1 MKRLIKN
8 QPNGGICMRRIIS
21 IILAISILVT
31 FCSFHRPV
39 NASTNTSIE
48 EFAEDMSELYAE
60 ESADGKELEDSVACR
75 VIVKATHQPNTYG
88 YSECIVGNNN
98 LYIYQYS
105 DAETAQKA
113 VEYYNGLPYV
123 KWAELDG
130 IVESQAVSYG
140 NYMMQGD
147 EAKEFV
153 INSNVPTNEVVVAV
167 LDTGASFKKDYL
179 NNRVVDSGY
188 NLSNSGKENSAAA
201 DNIHGTYVASIIVDN
216 TSENIKVVA
225 YKVLNVNGLGSN
237 SSIALG
243 IELAVDDGADVINMS
258 LGGNEFSNAVYDAVK
273 YAYSKGV
280 VIVCAAGNEGADVS
294 KTYPATFE
302 EVFTVG
308 SIDSKGHYSI
318 FSNHGE
324 EIDFVAPGH
333 NIVFPDS
340 EKDYGTSFSAPF
352 VSAAVAMVLFAN
364 PELTINQAKNIL
376 IESAVPYE
384 SLSYYDGFHR
394 MYGYESEDSEEFK
407 EAFVEEYIE
416 DESLYYGYGMPQI
429 QNAIGI
435 TLGYEEAIKP
445 EFSVESGT
453 FHEAFE
459 VTISAPEGYEIYYTT
474 DETYP
479 AKDYAFL
486 YSSPIEITET
496 QSIRAVAYSPDG
508 MRSMHNTAEY
518 RVLFFA
524 SEDDFTID
532 SDGYLTSYIGEFKE
546 FIVPEVIN
554 GITVTGIGEYA
565 IDDNKLRSIVLPET
579 LTHIAEEG
587 LYVRNA
593 IYISAKGLKT
603 VGLDGIYGP
612 NVVGFDAPNIE
623 RIESMKLGIKSAY
636 FPKLT
641 EIGES
646 AFVNWKSKEIYL
658 PLITE
663 VSYAAFAD
671 CRFLREVHL
680 PLVTSVDFAAFSNC
694 YWLKIVDM
702 PNAKEFIS
710 SKSSNISAKY
720 STFRSCYNL
729 VEVDF
734 PNVEK
739 IEVERLFEDCNHL
752 EKVSLPKTQNICTE
766 AFLECSRLTDIYI
779 PNVQIIEDYAFAE
792 TSSLTVITLPNV
804 KKLGDYVFK
813 NSSLKK
819 LNAPKL
825 EEMGQY
831 CFALYNIMNNEHS
844 VNKKLTIINAPK
856 LKTAKDYAF
865 AYTGAL
871 TKLELPS
878 LTDLG
883 ENAFLESSVSYLDA
897 PMLKNASSL
906 PTAENSIA
914 ILSSEFSGCSL
925 DAIGYDLTI
934 YGTYGT
940 YAEAYANQFNL
951 TFVGTPAIVLQPAPI
966 YSSISE
972 TLETN
977 AIGVNLTYQ
986 WYGADNPENLNGTAV
1001 EGATNKVF
1009 VPTDFESYPYYYC
1022 LVTSTDGDCIF
1033 EIKTNIVEN
1042 TLHFNAADYTALED
1056 AITKIPANL
1065 SVYTDE
1071 SVAALNDILNS
1082 IDRKLNILQQKR
1094 VDEYVIALTEA
1105 IGALKLKSADYTLLN
1120 EVISKIPANLS
1131 IYTDESVNALNGVLN
1146 SIDKSL
1152 NITQQEQVDGYI
1164 IALTEAIEAL
1174 KLKSADYTELE
1185 AAIAKI
1191 PVNLSIY
1198 TDESVNA
1205 LNDVLNSIDKNLDIT
1220 HQNRVD
1226 EYVIKVNNSVASL
1239 VLKSADYAELEI
1251 AIKAVPSDLSIYTD
1265 DSSAELKAIL
1275 AEIDENL
1282 DITNQAQ
1289 VDKWAEE
1296 IPIAIQKL
1304 ILKPAD
1310 YSALEKAI
1318 ATIPSDL
1325 SVYTEESVAALQEI
1339 IDNIDYSLDITQQEQ
1354 VDEYA
1359 EQINEAIG
1367 NLKEEC
1373 WLIRLFRIIVSFFK
1387 EIILCFR
1394 NCKFKFLS

>member
-1 MKRLIKN
+1 
-8 QPNGGICMRRIIS
+8 MRKIIS
-21 IILAISILVT
+21 VLLAISILFT
-31 FCSFHRPV
+31 FYSFTLPV

-60 ESADGKELEDSVACR
+60 EIEEGKELEDSVACR
-75 VIVKATHQPNTYG
+75 VMVKATVQPDTYKNA
-88 YSECIVGNNN
+88 ECVVGNNN
-98 LYIYQYS
+98 IYIYQYS
-105 DAETAQKA
+105 DAETARKA
-113 VEYYNGLPYV
+113 AEYYNNLPYV

-130 IVESQAVSYG
+130 IVEIQAVSYG

-147 EAKEFV
+147 EAKDFAV
-153 INSNVPTNEVVVAV
+153 NSNVPMNEVVVAV

-179 NNRVVDSGY
+179 NNRVYDSGY
-188 NLSNSGKENSAAA
+188 NLSNSGKEGSAQA

-216 TSENIKVVA
+216 TSENVKVVA
-225 YKVLNVNGLGSN
+225 YKVLNSNGYGSN

-258 LGGNEFSNAVYDAVK
+258 LGGNEFSNAVYDAIR

-280 VIVCAAGNEGADVS
+280 IVVCAAGNEGNDVINC
-294 KTYPATFE
+294 YPAAFK

-308 SIDSKGHYSI
+308 SIDSKGHYSM

-324 EIDFVAPGH
+324 EVDFVAPGH
-333 NIVFPDS
+333 NIEFPDS

-352 VSAAVAMVLFAN
+352 VSAASAMVLAVS
-364 PELTINQAKNIL
+364 PDLSINETKNIL
-376 IESAVPYE
+376 INASVPYE

-394 MYGYESEDSEEFK
+394 MYGYDSEDSEELK
-407 EAFVEEYIE
+407 EAFVEEYID

-429 QNAIGI
+429 QNAVGI
-435 TLGYEEAIKP
+435 ALGYEEAIKP

-453 FHEAFE
+453 YHDEFE
-459 VTISAPEGYEIYYTT
+459 VTVSAPKGYEIYYTT

-479 AKDYAFL
+479 AKDSATL
-486 YSSPIEITET
+486 YSSPIEITGT

-508 MRSMHNTAEY
+508 MRSLHNTAEY

-532 SDGYLTSYIGEFKE
+532 SNGYLTSYIGEFKE

-565 IDDNKLRSIVLPET
+565 IDDDELRSIVLPET

-612 NVVGFDAPNIE
+612 NVVSFDAPDIE
-623 RIESMKLGIKSAY
+623 KIESMKLGIKSAY

-658 PLITE
+658 PLLTE

-694 YWLKIVDM
+694 YWLKIVDI

-720 STFRSCYNL
+720 STFRRCYNL
-729 VEVDF
+729 VKVDF

-752 EKVSLPKTQNICTE
+752 EKVSLPKAQNIYTE

-792 TSSLTVITLPNV
+792 TSSLTEITLPNV

-813 NSSLKK
+813 NSSLKT
-819 LNAPKL
+819 LNAPEL

-831 CFALYNIMNNEHS
+831 CFAFYNIMHDEHS
-844 VNKKLTIINAPK
+844 VNKKFTTINAPK
-856 LKTAKDYAF
+856 LKTASDYAF

-883 ENAFLESSVSYLDA
+883 VNAFLESSVSYLDA
-897 PMLKNASSL
+897 PMLKKASSL
-906 PTAENSIA
+906 PIAENSIA
-914 ILSSEFSGCSL
+914 ILSSEFSECSL
-925 DAIGYDLTI
+925 DATDYDLTI

-940 YAEAYANQFNL
+940 YAEAYANQYKL
-951 TFVGTPAIVLQPAPI
+951 PFVGAPAIVLQPTII
-966 YSSISE
+966 YSSVSE

-977 AIGVNLTYQ
+977 AVGVNLTYQ
-986 WYGADNPENLNGTAV
+986 WYGTDNPANLNGTV
-1001 EGATNKVF
+1001 VDGATNKVF
-1009 VPTDFESYPYYYC
+1009 DPTAFASYPYYYC
-1022 LVTSTDGDCIF
+1022 IVTSTDGDYVT
-1033 EIKTNIVEN
+1033 EIITDIVEN
-1042 TLHFNAADYTALED
+1042 SLHFYAADYTVLE
-1056 AITKIPANL
+1056 ATIAKIPTNL
-1065 SVYTDE
+1065 SIYTNE
-1071 SVAALNDILNS
+1071 SVTALNDVLNS
-1082 IDRKLNILQQKR
+1082 IDRSLNIIHQKR
-1094 VDEYVIALTEA
+1094 VDEYVIALTEV
-1105 IGALKLKSADYTLLN
+1105 IEALKLKSADYSELDN
-1120 EVISKIPANLS
+1120 IIAKIPASLS
-1131 IYTDESVNALNGVLN
+1131 IYTDESVTALNGVLN

-1152 NITQQEQVDGYI
+1152 NITQQEQVDEYVI
-1164 IALTEAIEAL
+1164 VLTEAIEAL
-1174 KLKSADYTELE
+1174 RLKSADYTALE
-1185 AAIAKI
+1185 SAIAKI

-1220 HQNRVD
+1220 QQNQVD
-1226 EYVIKVNNSVASL
+1226 EYVIKVNNAVDSL

-1275 AEIDENL
+1275 AEIDKNL

-1289 VDKWAEE
+1289 VDKWAKE

-1304 ILKPAD
+1304 ILKLAD

-1339 IDNIDYSLDITQQEQ
+1339 IDNIDYSLDVTQQEQ

-1359 EQINEAIG
+1359 EQITQAIS
-1367 NLKEEC
+1367 NLKVEC
-1373 WLIRLFRIIVSFFK
+1373 WLVRLFKAIIVFIRKIFIGVSTLFA
-1387 EIILCFR
+1387 
-1394 NCKFKFLS
+1394 